1 MNEHRTDA
9 PIAPD
14 SASGHCQP
22 TPLLDIPQQASHT
35 GNSGSVSKKKKK
47 NVKAEPKPKQ
57 CPVVDVSGGE
67 SKMQCCKEQYCI
79 GN

>member
-1 MNEHRTDA
+1 MNEQRTDA

-22 TPLLDIPQQASHT
+22 TPLLDIPQQAT
-35 GNSGSVSKKKKK
+35 LAGNSGSVSKK
-47 NVKAEPKPKQ
+47 NVKAEPKLKR
-57 CPVVDVSGGE
+57 CPVVDVTGGE
-67 SKMQCCKEQYCI
+67 SKTQCCKEQYCI